1 MNNLKT
7 SQCFSRLWLQA
18 KELFTAIDAWNE
30 ASQLQVTTAK
40 PGGTVINLSAADR
53 LGAHILEEATADK
66 ANSMVAPL

>member
-1 MNNLKT
+1 LVHH
-7 SQCFSRLWLQA
+7 
-18 KELFTAIDAWNE
+18 IDAWNE